1 MQVELKVNDKS
12 VQAEIPEEQLKE
24 TVLFEQL
31 KKLGLIE
38 DKPRTGYE
46 RVKKGEMYYLIDTE
60 YNSMLKIAEF
70 NDQED
75 EQCYNTGNYYSNKT
89 IAENNA
95 RADRLLRQLRRWQA
109 ANDKAISAKAWKDG
123 TLCFYNIRYNY
134 LLDMLYAHADSCCRC
149 LNNIYF
155 RTREKAEE
163 AIKTFRDELEWY
175 FTEYQQRLDEVQN
188 G

>member
-1 MQVELKVNDKS
+1 MQVELKANGKT
-12 VQAEIPEEQLKE
+12 VQAEMTEEQAKILGLAEEQL
-24 TVLFEQL
+24 
-31 KKLGLIE
+31 
-38 DKPRTGYE
+38 TGYE
-46 RVKKGEMYYLIDTE
+46 RVKKGEMYYVIDTE
-60 YNSMLKIAEF
+60 YNSMLKITEF

-75 EQCYNTGNYYSNKT
+75 EQCYNTGNYYSDRN

-109 ANDKAISAKAWKDG
+109 ANDRAISAKDWQDG
-123 TLCFYNIRYNY
+123 TLCFYNIKYNY
-134 LLDMLYAHADSCCRC
+134 SLDMLYAHADSCCRC